1 MRKKIL
7 QVKICV
13 FTSGKYVSITEN
25 NNFLQAKLG
34 IIYFTEKKYVS
45 NGENYV
51 STSEKY
57 NFTGKITRYHWCDI
71 CFHYQEK

>member
-13 FTSGKYVSITEN
+13 FTSGKYVSITGN
-25 NNFLQAKLG
+25 NK
-34 IIYFTEKKYVS
+34 KKYVS